1 MKNNQHNRRPLGKI
15 LAVLGVLAI
24 LLTPLFASAAQFKTI
39 NNNIPFA
46 MTQFDYMLHQDLY
59 GKNLYPDE
67 NYVFYMNQP
76 GFFNS
81 PYYYSQPY
89 DYRKNI
95 YDCEIVGEDGKTF
108 DSNIYYDSPTF
119 DYVQTLLNNEN
130 DNIKNIT
137 NGFKPSKKF
146 LKCHVATVPE
156 AYEITPTELNC
167 RVLDDKSKVL
177 SDKSYNIAQVLNF
190 SEQIEAENAN
200 ATDSAGKKKLQCV
213 KKGMSYDVFDKKPE
227 EEKDDTNDKT
237 SGNDNNTSSFPIAV
251 AIVVGIIATI
261 LVIGLIVKLK

>member
-1 MKNNQHNRRPLGKI
+1 MFKVKKVNFRVFWKI
-15 LAVLGVLAI
+15 LVMVGCLVGLF
-24 LLTPLFASAAQFKTI
+24 TPLTANAFFPVAS
-39 NNNIPFA
+39 NP
-46 MTQFDYMLHQDLY
+46 FDYYMHQQLY
-59 GKNLYPDE
+59 DEDMYPSMFMY
-67 NYVFYMNQP
+67 NN
-76 GFFNS
+76 
-81 PYYYSQPY
+81 PYYYDGGYYGNSYYSRNGYMY
-89 DYRKNI
+89 DVTHKNM

-167 RVLDDKSKVL
+167 RVLDDKGKVL

-227 EEKDDTNDKT
+227 EKPETSQKDDTM
-237 SGNDNNTSSFPIAV
+237 GNSNILIPFAFCVILGV
-251 AIVVGIIATI
+251 AFIVLIVV
-261 LVIGLIVKLK
+261 LSCSRRH

>member
-1 MKNNQHNRRPLGKI
+1 MFNVKKFNFGIFWK
-15 LAVLGVLAI
+15 VLVMVGCLI
-24 LLTPLFASAAQFKTI
+24 GLFTPLTANAFFPVAS
-39 NNNIPFA
+39 NP
-46 MTQFDYMLHQDLY
+46 FDYYTRQQIY
-59 GKNLYPDE
+59 GEDMYPSM
-67 NYVFYMNQP
+67 YMYN
-76 GFFNS
+76 N
-81 PYYYSQPY
+81 PYYGDYGYYSRNGYMY
-89 DYRKNI
+89 DITHKNM

-167 RVLDDKSKVL
+167 RVLDDKGKVL

-200 ATDSAGKKKLQCV
+200 AADSASKKKLQCV
-213 KKGMSYDVFDKKPE
+213 KKGMSYDVFDKKHE
-227 EEKDDTNDKT
+227 EEKDDTDAKT
-237 SGNDNNTSSFPIAV
+237 SDNDNNTSSFPIAV

>member
-1 MKNNQHNRRPLGKI
+1 MAGCLIG
-15 LAVLGVLAI
+15 LF
-24 LLTPLFASAAQFKTI
+24 TPLTANAFFPVASNPLDYYTRQQIYGEDMYPSMFMY
-39 NNNIPFA
+39 NN
-46 MTQFDYMLHQDLY
+46 
-59 GKNLYPDE
+59 
-67 NYVFYMNQP
+67 
-76 GFFNS
+76 
-81 PYYYSQPY
+81 PYYYDGGYYSPNGYMY
-89 DYRKNI
+89 DATHKRM

-167 RVLDDKSKVL
+167 RVLDDKGKVL

-200 ATDSAGKKKLQCV
+200 VTDSAGKKKLQCV

-227 EEKDDTNDKT
+227 EKPETSQKDDTT
-237 SGNDNNTSSFPIAV
+237 GNSNILIPFALCIILGV
-251 AIVVGIIATI
+251 VFIVFIVVLGCSR
-261 LVIGLIVKLK
+261 KY

>member
-1 MKNNQHNRRPLGKI
+1 MFNVKKFNFGIFWK
-15 LAVLGVLAI
+15 VLVMVGCLI
-24 LLTPLFASAAQFKTI
+24 GLFTPLTANAFFPVAS
-39 NNNIPFA
+39 NP
-46 MTQFDYMLHQDLY
+46 FDYYTRQQIY
-59 GKNLYPDE
+59 GEDMYPSM
-67 NYVFYMNQP
+67 YM
-76 GFFNS
+76 FNN
-81 PYYYSQPY
+81 PYYYDGGYYGNSYYSRNGYMY
-89 DYRKNI
+89 DVTHKNM

-156 AYEITPTELNC
+156 AYKITPTELNC

-237 SGNDNNTSSFPIAV
+237 SDNDNNTSSFPIAV

>member
-1 MKNNQHNRRPLGKI
+1 MFKVKKFNFRTFWKI
-15 LAVLGVLAI
+15 LVMVGCLVGLF
-24 LLTPLFASAAQFKTI
+24 TPLTANAFFPVAS
-39 NNNIPFA
+39 NP
-46 MTQFDYMLHQDLY
+46 FDYYMHQQLY
-59 GKNLYPDE
+59 GEDMYPSMFMY
-67 NYVFYMNQP
+67 NN
-76 GFFNS
+76 
-81 PYYYSQPY
+81 PYYYDGGYYGNSYYSRNGYMY
-89 DYRKNI
+89 DVTHKNM

-156 AYEITPTELNC
+156 AYKITPTELNC

-200 ATDSAGKKKLQCV
+200 ATDSASKKKLQCV

-227 EEKDDTNDKT
+227 EKPETSQKDDTT
-237 SGNDNNTSSFPIAV
+237 GNSNILIPFALCVIPGV
-251 AIVVGIIATI
+251 AFIVLIVV
-261 LVIGLIVKLK
+261 LSCSRRH

>member
-1 MKNNQHNRRPLGKI
+1 MLGC
-15 LAVLGVLAI
+15 LMGLF
-24 LLTPLFASAAQFKTI
+24 TPLTANAFFPVAS
-39 NNNIPFA
+39 NP
-46 MTQFDYMLHQDLY
+46 FDYYTRQQIY
-59 GKNLYPDE
+59 GEDMYPSM
-67 NYVFYMNQP
+67 YMYGN
-76 GFFNS
+76 
-81 PYYYSQPY
+81 PYYGY
-89 DYRKNI
+89 DYNPYYSPNGYMYDVTHKRM

-167 RVLDDKSKVL
+167 RVLDDKGKVL

-200 ATDSAGKKKLQCV
+200 AADSASKKKLQCV

-227 EEKDDTNDKT
+227 EEKDDTDAKT
-237 SGNDNNTSSFPIAV
+237 SDNDNNTSSFPIAV